1 MQKLDTAN
9 RQFLETQFVK
19 ATNDLH
25 LAREKYKTVKGA
37 QRLKVG
43 REIQTL
49 QKRLNESKYKLNQLD
64 QQDAKTVANRS
75 QTGLQRALR

>member
-1 MQKLDTAN
+1 M
-9 RQFLETQFVK
+9 
-19 ATNDLH
+19 
-25 LAREKYKTVKGA
+25 
-37 QRLKVG
+37 KVG